1 MNRIKGFRHQ
11 IQKSYLGIAFRF
23 RERNEKKRED
33 NPNRK
38 EKTEMMKST
47 KGISSVLAITFVV
60 GLILSAPAAVFAQ
73 ALAESVS
80 RQVTEELNLTYDVI
94 QVKRKAIVALNMG
107 LTDYESKAFWP
118 VYDEYWAEMKKVA
131 DRDVALISD
140 FAKNYV
146 YEGLT
151 NQKADD
157 MLKEWTSIKQHELKL
172 QNKYMKKFR
181 KVLPEKKVLRY
192 FQIENKLNLLI
203 DSELSANIPLA
214 R

>member
-1 MNRIKGFRHQ
+1 M
-11 IQKSYLGIAFRF
+11 
-23 RERNEKKRED
+23 KRLVMAILLAVFVAS
-33 NPNRK
+33 P
-38 EKTEMMKST
+38 
-47 KGISSVLAITFVV
+47 VLAGEVRDNI
-60 GLILSAPAAVFAQ
+60 
-73 ALAESVS
+73 ALTQSIIEV
-80 RQVTEELNLTYDVI
+80 E
-94 QVKRKAIVALNMG
+94 RKMIVANNLS
-107 LTDYESKAFWP
+107 LTDEQSKAFWP

>member
-1 MNRIKGFRHQ
+1 MK
-11 IQKSYLGIAFRF
+11 
-23 RERNEKKRED
+23 RN
-33 NPNRK
+33 
-38 EKTEMMKST
+38 T
-47 KGISSVLAITFVV
+47 KGVASILAVTFVV

-73 ALAESVS
+73 AHAESVS

-107 LTDYESKAFWP
+107 LTDSESKAFWP
-118 VYDEYWAEMKKVA
+118 VYDEYWAGMKKVA

-172 QNKYMKKFR
+172 QNKYMKRFK